1 MGDQYGTDTNGTGT
15 YLYLATDQVY
25 FCRLDDAQLTAHAD
39 GGGYGA
45 GWQQPIVAEPVPLA
59 EIPPL
64 FFSEI
69 MRDVDLFVGVASV
82 GNDPAWADG
91 GRQENE
97 RNAWNLH
104 AFGDLSATAQTRREL
119 LQRLVPKLKIA
130 DRCSFAEK
138 FLVVRGDLQFGH
150 DIKAIQKICQQVI
163 SAHELGCE
171 ISIVVGGGNIFRGVS
186 KAAEGME
193 RVTAD
198 YMGMLATCINGL
210 ALQSALEKHNLE
222 TRMLSAIPM
231 NNVCEPYLK
240 RRAARHLEKKRIV
253 IFAAGTGNPF
263 FTTDTA
269 AVLRAVEMNC
279 DVILKGTQVDG
290 VYSADPKLDK
300 NATRYEKLKYIDVIK
315 QDLRVMDQT
324 AITLAK
330 DNKLPIIVFSIKE
343 QNALQEVILGKGKFT
358 IIN

>member
-1 MGDQYGTDTNGTGT
+1 MNSELKFKRILFKVSGEAMMGDQ
-15 YLYLATDQVY
+15 QV
-25 FCRLDDAQLTAHAD
+25 
-39 GGGYGA
+39 
-45 GWQQPIVAEPVPLA
+45 
-59 EIPPL
+59 
-64 FFSEI
+64 
-69 MRDVDLFVGVASV
+69 
-82 GNDPAWADG
+82 
-91 GRQENE
+91 
-97 RNAWNLH
+97 
-104 AFGDLSATAQTRREL
+104 
-119 LQRLVPKLKIA
+119 
-130 DRCSFAEK
+130 
-138 FLVVRGDLQFGH
+138 GH
-150 DIKAIQKICQQVI
+150 DVKAIQKICQQII
-163 SAHELGCE
+163 SAHKLGCE
-171 ISIVVGGGNIFRGVS
+171 ISVVVGGGNIFRGVS

-210 ALQSALEKHNLE
+210 ALQSALEKHNIA

-269 AVLRAVEMNC
+269 AVLRAIEMNC

-300 NATRYEKLKYIDVIK
+300 NATRYDKLKYIDVIK
-315 QDLRVMDQT
+315 QDLKVMDQT

-343 QNALQEVILGKGKFT
+343 QNALEEVILGKGKFT

>member
-1 MGDQYGTDTNGTGT
+1 MKSQLKFKRILFKVSGEAMMGDQ
-15 YLYLATDQVY
+15 
-25 FCRLDDAQLTAHAD
+25 
-39 GGGYGA
+39 
-45 GWQQPIVAEPVPLA
+45 
-59 EIPPL
+59 
-64 FFSEI
+64 
-69 MRDVDLFVGVASV
+69 
-82 GNDPAWADG
+82 
-91 GRQENE
+91 
-97 RNAWNLH
+97 
-104 AFGDLSATAQTRREL
+104 
-119 LQRLVPKLKIA
+119 
-130 DRCSFAEK
+130 
-138 FLVVRGDLQFGH
+138 QFGH
-150 DIKAIQKICQQVI
+150 DIKAIQKICQQII

-171 ISIVVGGGNIFRGVS
+171 ISVVVGGGNIFRGVS

-210 ALQSALEKHNLE
+210 ALQSALEKHNIA

-253 IFAAGTGNPF
+253 IFSAGTGNPF

-269 AVLRAVEMNC
+269 AVLRAIEMNC

>member
-1 MGDQYGTDTNGTGT
+1 MNSELKFKRILFKVSGEAMMGDQ
-15 YLYLATDQVY
+15 
-25 FCRLDDAQLTAHAD
+25 
-39 GGGYGA
+39 
-45 GWQQPIVAEPVPLA
+45 
-59 EIPPL
+59 
-64 FFSEI
+64 
-69 MRDVDLFVGVASV
+69 
-82 GNDPAWADG
+82 
-91 GRQENE
+91 
-97 RNAWNLH
+97 
-104 AFGDLSATAQTRREL
+104 
-119 LQRLVPKLKIA
+119 
-130 DRCSFAEK
+130 
-138 FLVVRGDLQFGH
+138 QFGH
-150 DIKAIQKICQQVI
+150 DVKAIQKICQQII
-163 SAHELGCE
+163 SAHKLGCE
-171 ISIVVGGGNIFRGVS
+171 ISVVVGGGNIFRGVS

-210 ALQSALEKHNLE
+210 AFQSALEKHDIA

-300 NATRYEKLKYIDVIK
+300 NATRYDKLKYIDVIK
-315 QDLRVMDQT
+315 QDLKVMDQT

-343 QNALQEVILGKGKFT
+343 QNALEEVILGKGKFT

>member
-1 MGDQYGTDTNGTGT
+1 MNSE
-15 YLYLATDQVY
+15 LK
-25 FCRLDDAQLTAHAD
+25 FKR
-39 GGGYGA
+39 
-45 GWQQPIVAEPVPLA
+45 I
-59 EIPPL
+59 L
-64 FFSEI
+64 FKVSGEA
-69 MRDVDLFVGVASV
+69 MM
-82 GNDPAWADG
+82 
-91 GRQENE
+91 
-97 RNAWNLH
+97 
-104 AFGDLSATAQTRREL
+104 
-119 LQRLVPKLKIA
+119 
-130 DRCSFAEK
+130 
-138 FLVVRGDLQFGH
+138 GDLQFGH

-163 SAHELGCE
+163 SAYELGCE

-300 NATRYEKLKYIDVIK
+300 NAIRYEKLKYIDVLK

>member
-1 MGDQYGTDTNGTGT
+1 MNSELKFKRILFKVSGEAMMGDQ
-15 YLYLATDQVY
+15 
-25 FCRLDDAQLTAHAD
+25 
-39 GGGYGA
+39 
-45 GWQQPIVAEPVPLA
+45 
-59 EIPPL
+59 
-64 FFSEI
+64 
-69 MRDVDLFVGVASV
+69 
-82 GNDPAWADG
+82 
-91 GRQENE
+91 
-97 RNAWNLH
+97 
-104 AFGDLSATAQTRREL
+104 
-119 LQRLVPKLKIA
+119 
-130 DRCSFAEK
+130 
-138 FLVVRGDLQFGH
+138 QFGH

-163 SAHELGCE
+163 SAHKLGCE

-210 ALQSALEKHNLE
+210 ALQSALEKHNLD

-231 NNVCEPYLK
+231 NNVCEPYIK
-240 RRAARHLEKKRIV
+240 RRAARHLEKKRII
-253 IFAAGTGNPF
+253 IFSAGTGNPF

-343 QNALQEVILGKGKFT
+343 ENALQEVILGKGKFT